1 MARQEA
7 WPCPGL
13 EQNNKSLGL
22 RLAAFYPCYSLGFW
36 DETSIAAQN
45 KYLSYCRGEQEKP
58 RPGHLARAF
67 CRRLNHLPAATCRRD
82 SVHVPPELEGTARSP
97 RV

>member
-7 WPCPGL
+7 WSCPGL
-13 EQNNKSLGL
+13 EQNNKSPGL
-22 RLAAFYPCYSLGFW
+22 RLAAFYPLGPW
-36 DETSIAAQN
+36 DETSIAARN
-45 KYLSYCRGEQEKP
+45 KYLSDCRGEQEKP

-67 CRRLNHLPAATCRRD
+67 CRQVNHLPSATCRRD
-82 SVHVPPELEGTARSP
+82 SMHVQPGLEETARSL